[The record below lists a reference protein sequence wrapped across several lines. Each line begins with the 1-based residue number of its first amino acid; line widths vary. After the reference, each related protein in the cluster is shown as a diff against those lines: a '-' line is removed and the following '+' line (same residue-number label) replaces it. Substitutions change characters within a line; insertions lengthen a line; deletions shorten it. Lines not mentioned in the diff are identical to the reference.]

1 MLGYRKDMAQK
12 KGSEAPK
19 DDHTT
24 PMGPV
29 SAVNSAERI
38 SLALSMLVDGDVDTE
53 RDVYEHVA
61 RSAAIAFGYKYA
73 MVGGLQPDGMVSVK
87 AFWADGDFQ
96 EIPDYALKKTP
107 CYDVYFSGDVC
118 EFHDVAESFPE
129 DQDLLDM
136 NACVYRGRVIR
147 GADGEVFGH
156 ISVISDVPDPPDA
169 ELDNHVLSSLAR
181 WCERE
186 MVKLRMVGDVQR
198 ALERAEAAS
207 RVKTELLANVS
218 HELRTP
224 LNAIIGFSEAMRS
237 GFVKT
242 DETRLKEYSGYILNS
257 GYHLL
262 ALVDDLL
269 AIGSDEDRPPQANI
283 EFIDPGTVL
292 RGCTRMVEQAA
303 QENDVTLQV
312 HVPEAPLMMLG
323 DHRMVRQ
330 VMLNLLTNAIKYT
343 QSGGHVRAAIIDRS
357 ADGLIA
363 ISIEDNGI
371 GIPEHK
377 LEEIF
382 EPFSRSENARRLA
395 VEGLGLGLAISK
407 QLMSIMGGDLTI
419 SSEEGKGT
427 VTVMTLPMAR
437 D

>member
-1 MLGYRKDMAQK
+1 MLGDQK
-12 KGSEAPK
+12 AAIEKNRPAPV
-19 DDHTT
+19 DT
-24 PMGPV
+24 V
-29 SAVNSAERI
+29 SPEKAIGEKPGRSADRI
-38 SLALSMLVDGDVDTE
+38 RLALSLLVDCEIRNEQDI
-53 RDVYEHVA
+53 YQHVA
-61 RSAAIAFGYKYA
+61 RSAAIAFGYRYA
-73 MVGGLQPDGMVSVK
+73 MVGLLQPDGMVKVP
-87 AFWADGDFQ
+87 AFWNRDDFGDMPNY
-96 EIPDYALKKTP
+96 ELKGTP
-107 CYDVYFSGDVC
+107 CYNVYFTGDVC
-118 EFHDVAESFPE
+118 EFHNVCERFP
-129 DQDLLDM
+129 DDDDLKEIGGS
-136 NACVYRGRVIR
+136 VYRGRLMR
-147 GADGEVFGH
+147 TGEGQVYGH
-156 ISVISDVPDPPDA
+156 IAVIADKPDNPDDK
-169 ELDNHVLSSLAR
+169 LDNSVLLSLAK

-186 MVKLRMVGDVQR
+186 MEKLRMVEHVQQ

-242 DETRLKEYSGYILNS
+242 DEARLKEYSGYILNS

-262 ALVDDLL
+262 ALIDDLL
-269 AIGSDEDRPPQANI
+269 AIGSDEEQPQQANI

-292 RGCTRMVEQAA
+292 RGCIRMVEQAA
-303 QENDVTLQV
+303 AENNVQLDVNI
-312 HVPEAPLMMLG
+312 PETPRMMLG

-343 QSGGHVRAAIIDRS
+343 EPGGRVAAAVREIMAEDRIE
-357 ADGLIA
+357 IA
-363 ISIEDNGI
+363 IEDTGI

-382 EPFSRSENARRLA
+382 EPFSRSDNARRLA

-407 QLMSIMGGDLTI
+407 QLMAVMGGELTI
-419 SSEEGKGT
+419 QSQEGKGT
-427 VTVMTLPMAR
+427 LTVMSLPVAR